1 MEEIRLK
8 AEGRVQGGKNVARRL
23 RKEGIIPAILY
34 GKDVEPLPLRISAKE
49 WKTVQ
54 SHVKSNT
61 IIKMELKRN
70 DQAEERPVM
79 LKELRKA
86 VLSDAVLH
94 IDFLQVSMERAVQVE
109 VPIHLVGE
117 PVGLV
122 KGGVIEQHLRSIMVE
137 SLPGQIPEKIDVDIS
152 ALDIGDS
159 VHVNEISLPGIK
171 LLAPPD
177 VAVVG
182 VTPPQAEEKVE
193 EVAAPVTEEAA
204 APTEEKEEKEE
215 KEKEKE
221 KKEKKEKA

>member
-159 VHVNEISLPGIK
+159 VHVKEISLPGIK

-182 VTPPQAEEKVE
+182 VTPPQAEEKPA
-193 EVAAPVTEEAA
+193 EVAAPVAEEAA
-204 APTEEKEEKEE
+204 APTEEKEE

-221 KKEKKEKA
+221 KKEKA

>member
-23 RKEGIIPAILY
+23 RKEGVIPAILY

-70 DQAEERPVM
+70 DQTEERPVM
-79 LKELRKA
+79 LKELQRA
-86 VLSDAVLH
+86 ALRDTVLH

-109 VPIHLVGE
+109 VPIHLVGA

-159 VHVNEISLPGIK
+159 VHVKEISLPGIK

-182 VTPPQAEEKVE
+182 VTPPQAEEKPA
-193 EVAAPVTEEAA
+193 EVAAPVAEEAA
-204 APTEEKEEKEE
+204 APTEEKEEKP
-215 KEKEKE
+215 
-221 KKEKKEKA
+221 

>member
-159 VHVNEISLPGIK
+159 VHVKEISLPGIK

>member
-49 WKTVQ
+49 WKAIQ
-54 SHVKSNT
+54 RHVKSNT
-61 IIKMELKRN
+61 IIKMDLKRN
-70 DQAEERPVM
+70 GDAEERPVM
-79 LKELRKA
+79 LKDLQKA

-109 VPIHLVGE
+109 VPIHLVGA
-117 PVGLV
+117 PVGV
-122 KGGVIEQHLRSIMVE
+122 AKGGVIEQHLRTIMVE

-182 VTPPQAEEKVE
+182 VTPPQAEEKAA
-193 EVAAPVTEEAA
+193 EVAAPVTEEGAA
-204 APTEEKEEKEE
+204 APAEEKEEEK
-215 KEKEKE
+215 KEKEK
-221 KKEKKEKA
+221 A

>member
-8 AEGRVQGGKNVARRL
+8 AESRVQGGKNVARRL

-34 GKDVEPLPLRISAKE
+34 GKDVEALPLRISAKE
-49 WKTVQ
+49 WKAVQ
-54 SHVKSNT
+54 SRVKSNT

-70 DQAEERPVM
+70 GEAEEKPVM
-79 LKELRKA
+79 LKEIQRAILGD
-86 VLSDAVLH
+86 VVLH

-122 KGGVIEQHLRSIMVE
+122 KGGVIEQHLRVIMVE
-137 SLPGQIPEKIDVDIS
+137 SLPGQIPEKIEVDIS

-159 VHVNEISLPGIK
+159 IHVNEIARPGIK

-182 VTPPQAEEKVE
+182 VTPPQAEEKPA
-193 EVAAPVTEEAA
+193 EVAAPVAEEEAA
-204 APTEEKEEKEE
+204 APAEE

-221 KKEKKEKA
+221 KEKGE

>member
-8 AEGRVQGGKNVARRL
+8 AESRVQGGKNIARRL
-23 RKEGIIPAILY
+23 RKSGIIPAILY
-34 GKDVEPLPLRISAKE
+34 GKDVEPLPLRVSAKE
-49 WKTVQ
+49 WRTVQ
-54 SHVKSNT
+54 SRVKSNT
-61 IIKMELKRN
+61 INKMELKRN
-70 DQAEERPVM
+70 DHAEERPVM
-79 LKELRKA
+79 LKDLQKA
-86 VLSDAVLH
+86 ALNDAVLH

-122 KGGVIEQHLRSIMVE
+122 KGGVIEQHLRTIMVE

-182 VTPPQAEEKVE
+182 VTPPQAEEKPA
-193 EVAAPVTEEAA
+193 EVAAPVGEEAA
-204 APTEEKEEKEE
+204 APAEEKEE
-215 KEKEKE
+215 KEKEEKE
-221 KKEKKEKA
+221 KDKKEKKEKA

>member
-23 RKEGIIPAILY
+23 RKSGVIPATLY
-34 GKDVEPLPLRISAKE
+34 GKDVEPLTLGISAKE
-49 WKTVQ
+49 WRTVQ
-54 SHVKSNT
+54 SRVKSNT

-70 DQAEERPVM
+70 DHAEERPVM
-79 LKELRKA
+79 LKEIQKA
-86 VLSDAVLH
+86 TLGDTVLH

-117 PVGLV
+117 AVGLA
-122 KGGVIEQHLRSIMVE
+122 KGGVIEQHLRVIMVE

-159 VHVNEISLPGIK
+159 IHVNEIVLPGIK

-182 VTPPQAEEKVE
+182 VTPPQAEEKPA
-193 EVAAPVTEEAA
+193 EVAAPVAEEAA
-204 APTEEKEEKEE
+204 ATTEEKEEK
-215 KEKEKE
+215 KEKEK
-221 KKEKKEKA
+221 A